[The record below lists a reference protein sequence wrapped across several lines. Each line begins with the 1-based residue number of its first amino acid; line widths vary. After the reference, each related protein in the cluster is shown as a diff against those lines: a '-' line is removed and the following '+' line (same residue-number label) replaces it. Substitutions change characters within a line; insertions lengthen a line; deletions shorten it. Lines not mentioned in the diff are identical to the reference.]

1 MEDNILNKD
10 IKQDAIEEIIR
21 GITWMVQES
30 IKNCITN
37 SYDGLILS
45 QANDNK
51 WNVQYNGKTHSI
63 PPYGSVVPSIGKM
76 VKVIV
81 PQGNQSLAY
90 FI

>member
-1 MEDNILNKD
+1 MEEQILNKD

-21 GITWMVQES
+21 GIAWMIQEAV
-30 IKNCITN
+30 KNYVTN
-37 SYDGLILS
+37 SYDGIIVS
-45 QANDNK
+45 QSNDNK
-51 WNVQYNGKTHSI
+51 WDVQYNGRIHTIS
-63 PPYGSVVPSIGKM
+63 PYGSVVPSVGKM